1 MTAIKEMVGKTVSLV
16 GKTVPSEWG
25 NFTIEWVNFTIEW
38 VDGTAESGK
47 VILQS
52 DDTDAHYVAEPTED
66 IYAVFAALSKE
77 MMEC

>member
-16 GKTVPSEWG
+16 GKTFS
-25 NFTIEWVNFTIEW
+25 IEWVNFTIEW
-38 VDGTAESGK
+38 VDGTADSGK

-52 DDTDAHYVAEPTED
+52 DDTDVHYIAEPTEN

>member
-25 NFTIEWVNFTIEW
+25 NFTIEWV
-38 VDGTAESGK
+38 DGTAESGK
-47 VILQS
+47 IILQS
-52 DDTDAHYVAEPTED
+52 DDTDVHYVAEPTED
-66 IYAVFAALSKE
+66 ICAVFAALSKE

>member
-1 MTAIKEMVGKTVSLV
+1 MTAIKEMVGKTVSLI
-16 GKTVPSEWG
+16 GKTFS
-25 NFTIEWVNFTIEW
+25 IEW
-38 VDGTAESGK
+38 VDGTADSSK

-52 DDTDAHYVAEPTED
+52 DDTDVHYIAEPTEN